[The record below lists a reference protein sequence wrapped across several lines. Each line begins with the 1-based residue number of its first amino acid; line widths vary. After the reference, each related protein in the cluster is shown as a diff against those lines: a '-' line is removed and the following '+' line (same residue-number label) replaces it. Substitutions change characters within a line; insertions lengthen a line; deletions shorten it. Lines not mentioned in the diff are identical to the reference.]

1 MYLLTKCCI
10 DSPKKRVWSD
20 SKAHWV
26 MTTISILVKFILHPN
41 FAIRLK
47 FRHAMQKA
55 SNSECCMPHGTQTY
69 CDVIFHTTCPI
80 VSVANLQIYPQ
91 SWMMR
96 KVGTYFSH
104 DFECMKL
111 VYVYSIEKY
120 NDFVFKLVLN
130 QLFWFLAASL
140 AASLAALA
148 ALWAITR
155 SLRISTSASPWRNIS
170 LILRVSCWA
179 ASVRLTTSAYS
190 LCSLSNIDGNWF

>member
-1 MYLLTKCCI
+1 MLKSDWISKVYFGVKYELLPIKSTYF
-10 DSPKKRVWSD
+10 
-20 SKAHWV
+20 
-26 MTTISILVKFILHPN
+26 TIRREIQNVKFFQATPIFAWRQNFHYKIL
-41 FAIRLK
+41 
-47 FRHAMQKA
+47 
-55 SNSECCMPHGTQTY
+55 
-69 CDVIFHTTCPI
+69 FH
-80 VSVANLQIYPQ
+80 SYSNLQIYPQ

-170 LILRVSCWA
+170 LILLVSCWA
-179 ASVRLTTSAYS
+179 ASVRLTTSA
-190 LCSLSNIDGNWF
+190 

>member
-1 MYLLTKCCI
+1 MNWFQSTLGNDNLNAIQVYIESKFCNSI
-10 DSPKKRVWSD
+10 EISPC
-20 SKAHWV
+20 
-26 MTTISILVKFILHPN
+26 
-41 FAIRLK
+41 
-47 FRHAMQKA
+47 HAKSLQLW
-55 SNSECCMPHGTQTY
+55 ECCTPQSAWYPTH